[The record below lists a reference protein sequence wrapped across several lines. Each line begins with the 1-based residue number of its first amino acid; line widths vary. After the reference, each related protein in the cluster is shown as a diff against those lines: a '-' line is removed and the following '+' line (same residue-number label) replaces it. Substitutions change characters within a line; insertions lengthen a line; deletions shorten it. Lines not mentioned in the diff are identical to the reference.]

1 AKPVVVSRELIPK
14 GNGVGNVKV
23 ATLPAHVAAVAVP
36 NDVGVLETKLVV
48 VSSAVLV
55 ETLLA
60 LKVVAVT
67 LMVMT
72 AVLPTAR
79 LVEAVG
85 VLLEETGSLT
95 VLETVAVAEMI
106 VPAATPEFT
115 LTTSGKLTLVPT
127 ARVPV
132 RLQVTVPVAPTAGVV
147 QDQPEGTGASE

>member
-1 AKPVVVSRELIPK
+1 
-14 GNGVGNVKV
+14 
-23 ATLPAHVAAVAVP
+23 
-36 NDVGVLETKLVV
+36 
-48 VSSAVLV
+48 
-55 ETLLA
+55 
-60 LKVVAVT
+60 
-67 LMVMT
+67 M
-72 AVLPTAR
+72 
-79 LVEAVG
+79 VEAVA